1 MGDMLCIHH
10 DAENII
16 RKVDEYFHTKPGSI
30 DDPDIYIG
38 TKLRKVRL
46 PNGVVAWAIIPIKY
60 INDAVNN
67 MG

>member
-1 MGDMLCIHH
+1 MCIYRE
-10 DAENII
+10 AESTI
-16 RKVDEYFHTKPGSI
+16 RKVDEYFHTKLGFI
-30 DDPDIYIG
+30 GDPDIYLG

-46 PNGVVAWAIIPIKY
+46 HNGVVAWAIIPIKY